1 MFSIK
6 LCLQIRSS
14 RNSVGPP
21 KIDGVVDPMSSS
33 WIFFSQK
40 VCMIGTKYD
49 NLYRISTYH
58 FYKVTIHCS
67 SEFQRRK
74 FVFISG
80 NQKAELPIAIMFLSN
95 RYEMRKS
102 YRGPS
107 IHASCKMLLYLIKW
121 FQWRRFLE
129 IN

>member
-1 MFSIK
+1 MGWWTQ
-6 LCLQIRSS
+6 C
-14 RNSVGPP
+14 PAAE
-21 KIDGVVDPMSSS
+21 
-33 WIFFSQK
+33 FFLSQK

-129 IN
+129 INQSETRMACGGHVC